1 MGSIH
6 EYKMLF
12 DDGLQ
17 PIHIICSR
25 WGQKIL
31 FLLFRHDLNVAK
43 RCHQTDHTKS
53 TEVQVTIF
61 YVSVFD
67 GMLTLNWVASSVW
80 PHMLSSF
87 CIVALQM
94 LGDPWDNLLPWQRH
108 CPAGHDN
115 SKRLPSVPYN
125 PCIYTS
131 AWVGEYNWARRLLT
145 LSHEWTESP
154 VQQLTSLL
162 SLK

>member
-115 SKRLPSVPYN
+115 GKRLPSVPYN
-125 PCIYTS
+125 PCIYE
-131 AWVGEYNWARRLLT
+131 V
-145 LSHEWTESP
+145 HEWESIIGHADFWP
-154 VQQLTSLL
+154 WVMSGLRVQSNNWQVFSL
-162 SLK
+162 